1 VTTFVDT
8 SALLAVADR
17 ADTNHAKAKMLWQ
30 RLLESGAA
38 LLTTNYVLVE
48 TSALVQHRYGLD
60 ALRALAHEVLPA
72 LEIEWVGPDDHAAAL
87 AAVLASD
94 RRHLS
99 LVDCT
104 SFEVMRRLGIP
115 SAFAFDRHFADL
127 GFVLLA

>member
-1 VTTFVDT
+1 MTTFVDT

-17 ADTNHAKAKMLWQ
+17 ADVNHAQAKALWQ
-30 RLLESGAA
+30 KLLESNAQ

-48 TSALVQHRYGLD
+48 TTALVQHRYGLD

-72 LEIEWVGPDDHAAAL
+72 LEIEWVGPDDHAAAM

-94 RRHLS
+94 RRRLS

-104 SFEVMRRLGIP
+104 SFEVLRRLGIS
-115 SAFAFDRHFADL
+115 SAFAFDRHFAEL
-127 GFVLLA
+127 GFELLA

>member
-1 VTTFVDT
+1 MTVFVDT

-17 ADTNHAKAKMLWQ
+17 ADTNHVLAKAAWKK
-30 RLLESGAA
+30 LLESEARV
-38 LLTTNYVLVE
+38 LTTNYVLVE
-48 TSALVQHRYGLD
+48 TIALVQHRYGLD

-72 LEIEWVGPDDHAAAL
+72 LETEWVGADDHAAAL

-104 SFEVMRRLGIP
+104 SFEVMRRLGI
-115 SAFAFDRHFADL
+115 STAFAFDRHFAEL
-127 GFVLLA
+127 GFKPLE